1 MRYVR
6 WLEEVTKD
14 DIPIAGGKGAN
25 MGEMIRI
32 GMPVPSGFI
41 VTTAAFER
49 LIQIHNIGDKIKMML
64 EGINVEDTNM
74 LMSTSQKIKELI
86 ISLDFPNEIKS
97 EIIDSYKKLSRADKC
112 KSTTNLTES
121 DAEFVAVRSSAT
133 AEDLPGTSFAGQQA
147 SFLNVKYEANLIE
160 AVQEMLGISL

>member
-6 WLEEVTKD
+6 WLQEITKN

-25 MGEMIRI
+25 MGEMVRM

-49 LIQIHNIGDKIKMML
+49 LIQIHNVSDKIKMML
-64 EGINVEDTNM
+64 DVLNVEDTDM
-74 LMSTSQKIKELI
+74 LMSTSKKIKELV

-97 EIIDSYKKLSRADKC
+97 EIIDFRPGGEE
-112 KSTTNLTES
+112 STTN
-121 DAEFVAVRSSAT
+121 
-133 AEDLPGTSFAGQQA
+133 PCCKG
-147 SFLNVKYEANLIE
+147 
-160 AVQEMLGISL
+160 